1 MKKRLGDMLLETG
14 LINNE
19 QLHTALSAQKKEGG
33 KLGHNLVKLGFVTE
47 EQITN
52 LLEQQ
57 FGVPACDL
65 SKMEVD
71 EKVVKLIPAQVA
83 QKFQIM
89 PVNREGKTLILAMA
103 NPADVFT
110 VEDIK
115 FATGFDVQ
123 PVVCAESL
131 IEKAIEKYYG
141 VSGSLADVVKEI
153 EKTEDLEVLEVKKEE
168 EMDVSQLAL
177 DSDAAP
183 VVKLVNSI
191 IIEGVR
197 RHASDIHIEPYK
209 RVLRIRYRI
218 DGALT
223 EVMSPSYR
231 MGPAIASRI
240 KLMASLD
247 ISERRIPQD
256 GHISLKVGDKSID
269 LRVSTLPTAHGEK
282 IVMRIAEQSG
292 LSYDM
297 AKLGLEKKSLD
308 EFLKSIS
315 RPTGIILVTGPTGS
329 GKTVTL
335 YSALTRLNTLDKNI
349 TTAEEPIEYDFPGIN
364 QVSVNEDI
372 GYTFAK
378 ALRAFLRQDPNI
390 IMVGEIRDGETA
402 DIAIK
407 AALTGHLV
415 LSTLHTND
423 ASSTVTRIIDMGIEP
438 YLLAPTLALVEA
450 QRLVRRI
457 CPKCKE
463 PVSLTPEMI
472 GKLGMDP
479 KEFEGVTLYKGKGC
493 LECNNTGYK
502 GRVGIFEVLPVTSEI
517 RELILKRASNDE
529 IKQKAVEL
537 GMTTLRSDGVAKIKQ
552 GMTTIEEIIRETV

>member
-57 FGVPACDL
+57 FDVPACDL

-423 ASSTVTRIIDMGIEP
+423 ASSTITRIIDMGIEP

-479 KEFEGVTLYKGKGC
+479 KEFEGVTLYEGKGC

>member
-19 QLHTALSAQKKEGG
+19 QLHTALSVQKKEGG

-423 ASSTVTRIIDMGIEP
+423 ASSTITRIIDMGIEP

-472 GKLGMDP
+472 GKLGMDS
-479 KEFEGVTLYKGKGC
+479 KEFEGVTLYEGKGC

>member
-19 QLHTALSAQKKEGG
+19 QLHTALSVQKKEGG

-297 AKLGLEKKSLD
+297 VKLGLEKKSLD

-423 ASSTVTRIIDMGIEP
+423 ASSTITRIIDMGIEP

-472 GKLGMDP
+472 GKLGMDS
-479 KEFEGVTLYKGKGC
+479 KEFEGVTLYEGKGC

>member
-364 QVSVNEDI
+364 QVSVNEEI

>member
-19 QLHTALSAQKKEGG
+19 QLHTALSVQKKEGG

-315 RPTGIILVTGPTGS
+315 RPNGIILVTGPTGS

-335 YSALTRLNTLDKNI
+335 YSALTRLNTLDTNI

-364 QVSVNEDI
+364 QVSVNEEI

>member
-19 QLHTALSAQKKEGG
+19 QLHTALSVQKKEGG

-57 FGVPACDL
+57 FDVPACDL

-423 ASSTVTRIIDMGIEP
+423 ASSTITRIIDMGIEP

-472 GKLGMDP
+472 GKLGMDS
-479 KEFEGVTLYKGKGC
+479 KEFEGVTLYEGKGC